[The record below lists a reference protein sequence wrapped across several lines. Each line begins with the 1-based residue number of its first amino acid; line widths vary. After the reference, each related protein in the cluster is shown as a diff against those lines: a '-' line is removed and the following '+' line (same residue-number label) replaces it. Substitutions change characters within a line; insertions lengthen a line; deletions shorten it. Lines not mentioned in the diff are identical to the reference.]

1 MAHPGTFVGSPPAGP
16 VIEAFAER
24 FRAAGGEAE
33 RFAGM
38 DEARDWLE
46 EFAGAFAGVAAGADV
61 PAELATSLPS
71 LPAREAPL
79 GVSRALYAAADTG
92 SLVLDS
98 RGGRLPQL
106 LPPTHLVWVR
116 AATVVATL
124 DEALEAGRG
133 DLPAVLAL
141 HSGPSRSADIG
152 RVVVTGVHG
161 PGRVVVGIVE

>member
-1 MAHPGTFVGSPPAGP
+1 M
-16 VIEAFAER
+16 
-24 FRAAGGEAE
+24 
-33 RFAGM
+33 
-38 DEARDWLE
+38 
-46 EFAGAFAGVAAGADV
+46 
-61 PAELATSLPS
+61 
-71 LPAREAPL
+71 
-79 GVSRALYAAADTG
+79 
-92 SLVLDS
+92 LDS
-98 RGGRLPQL
+98 RGGRLAQV